1 MDLMK
6 DNSSQI
12 IEIFEEQ
19 IPANKM
25 LGMKVVNISVGKVEV
40 FVPFRNEFIGDF
52 RQGFWHGGILASIA
66 DAAGGLAG
74 FTTLSSPADKIN
86 TIDMRIDYVAPAI
99 KEDIKVCVNLIKV
112 GKRIINADVVLY
124 QKNIDKPVA
133 VARCAYSVL
142 RK

>member
-1 MDLMK
+1 MK
-6 DNSSQI
+6 DHLKQLI
-12 IEIFEEQ
+12 DIFENQ

-25 LGMKVVNISVGKVEV
+25 IGMKVLKLSIGKVEIY
-40 FVPFRNEFIGDF
+40 VPFKEDFIGDY

-86 TIDMRIDYVAPAI
+86 TIDMRIDYLTPAI
-99 KEDIKVCVNLIKV
+99 KADVFVMVNLIKV
-112 GKRIINADVVLY
+112 GKRILNADVFLY
-124 QKNIDKPVA
+124 QTDIKNPIA

-142 RK
+142 KN